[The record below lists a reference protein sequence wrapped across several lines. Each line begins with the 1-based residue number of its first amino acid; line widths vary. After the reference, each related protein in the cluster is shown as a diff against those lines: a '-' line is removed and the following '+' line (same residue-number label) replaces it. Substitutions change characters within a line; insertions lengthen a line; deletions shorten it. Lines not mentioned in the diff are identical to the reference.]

1 MDHHTETKTR
11 LVSLARRAGDGDRP
25 ALEKLLAAVHV
36 HVIRYLEG
44 WLHHS
49 REWEEA
55 AKDLA
60 QEALIRIAAT
70 VGGFRGENDGEL
82 VTWCVTIA
90 RNIATDRLRVVRDR
104 ADVEALKLEVGWG
117 VTGESSSWTAE
128 EGYVSDE
135 LRVLLRLLRKAQAAE
150 PEASQ
155 ELLWRHVVL
164 HDSWHE
170 AGEAL
175 GIPPTAAKRRFQRA
189 QKRIR
194 IALLQAILRLPPEEV
209 SAVRRWLSRADVADV
224 ENAA

>member
-1 MDHHTETKTR
+1 MDHRTKPTTR

-49 REWEEA
+49 REWEES

-60 QEALIRIAAT
+60 QETLIRISAT

-90 RNIATDRLRVVRDR
+90 RNIAKDRLRVVRDR

-117 VTGESSSWTAE
+117 VTAGNSSWDNE
-128 EGYVSDE
+128 ESDLSDE
-135 LRVLLRLLRKAQAAE
+135 LRVLLRLLREAQAAE

-164 HDSWHE
+164 HDSWRE
-170 AGEAL
+170 AGDAL
-175 GIPPTAAKRRFQRA
+175 GIPATAAKRRFQRS
-189 QKRIR
+189 QERIR
-194 IALLQAILRLPPEEV
+194 IALLRSVLTLPPEEL
-209 SAVRRWLSRADVADV
+209 SSVRRWLARADVESV

>member
-1 MDHHTETKTR
+1 MDYQTETKTR

-25 ALEKLLAAVHV
+25 ALEKLLATVHV

-49 REWEEA
+49 REWEES

-60 QEALIRIAAT
+60 QETLIRISAT
-70 VGGFRGENDGEL
+70 IGGFRGENDGEL

-90 RNIATDRLRVVRDR
+90 RNIAKDRLRVVRDR

-117 VTGESSSWTAE
+117 VTGGTSSWNE
-128 EGYVSDE
+128 EASDVSDE
-135 LRVLLRLLRKAQAAE
+135 LRVLLRLLREAQAAE

-164 HDSWHE
+164 HDSWRE
-170 AGEAL
+170 AGDAL
-175 GIPPTAAKRRFQRA
+175 GIPATAAKRRFQRS
-189 QKRIR
+189 QERIR
-194 IALLQAILRLPPEEV
+194 MALLRSVVTLPPEEL
-209 SAVRRWLSRADVADV
+209 SIVRRWLARADVEGV